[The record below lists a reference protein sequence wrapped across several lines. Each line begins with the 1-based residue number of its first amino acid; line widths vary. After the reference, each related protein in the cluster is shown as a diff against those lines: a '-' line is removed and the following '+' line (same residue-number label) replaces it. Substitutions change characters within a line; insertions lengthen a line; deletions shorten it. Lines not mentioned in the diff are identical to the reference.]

1 MQAIGIP
8 SGTLTKEE
16 TYELGKSLLKAGYA
30 VKIGEKELK
39 DHKKIKCVFYG
50 ASEEVE
56 AIDND

>member
-30 VKIGEKELK
+30 VKVGDKELK
-39 DHKKIKCVFYG
+39 SGKKLKCVFYG
-50 ASEEVE
+50 ALEEFE
-56 AIDND
+56 EDENE